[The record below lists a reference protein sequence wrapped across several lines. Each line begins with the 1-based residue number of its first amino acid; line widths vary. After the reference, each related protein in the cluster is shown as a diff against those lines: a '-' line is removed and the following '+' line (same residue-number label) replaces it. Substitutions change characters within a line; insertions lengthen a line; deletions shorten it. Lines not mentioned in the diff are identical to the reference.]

1 MKNLFKLTLV
11 SAILALLAFGCKKPV
26 QPDQATTNDVRTA
39 ELAQSDVFTFSQ
51 QVDNGKAFSD
61 DSSCYDVYVD
71 ENNDGSLTTTL
82 TFNPN
87 CTFSDGVVRSGQIII
102 TWTPG
107 WRLDSSKHATVTF
120 QNYTRDSVVVSGTVT
135 LQYTGGSYTVDN
147 PPVFSMTEEDMTIK
161 FADGKT
167 ASWSGTRTVEWA
179 DGFKTRFNRSDDVK
193 KVNFHREGI
202 NRNGEK
208 YTADGTDLLI
218 KNSCG
223 TTRKSRVV
231 SGTIVIKKGD
241 QTTTVDFGNGDCD
254 DTFTITQNGVTIT
267 VNG

>member
-1 MKNLFKLTLV
+1 MKTLFKLTLV
-11 SAILALLAFGCKKPV
+11 SVILALVAFGCKKPA

-51 QVDNGKAFSD
+51 QTDGNDKAFSK
-61 DSSCYDVYVD
+61 DSSCYDVDID
-71 ENNDGSLTTTL
+71 ENNDGSFTTTF
-82 TFNPN
+82 TFDSS

-102 TWTPG
+102 TWFPG
-107 WRLDSSKHATVTF
+107 WRFDTTKHTTVTF
-120 QNYTRDSVVVSGTVT
+120 NNYTRDSIKLSGTVT
-135 LQYTGGSYTVDN
+135 ISFTGGSLDATLSYT
-147 PPVFSMTEEDMTIK
+147 MTEENMNIT

-167 ASWSGTRTVEWA
+167 TSWRGTRTVEWTA
-179 DGFKTRFNRSDDVK
+179 GFRTILDRDDDVK

-202 NRNGEK
+202 NRNGEA

-223 TTRKSRVV
+223 DTRKSRVV

-254 DTFTITQNGVTIT
+254 DTFTITQNGVTVT

>member
-1 MKNLFKLTLV
+1 MKNLFKITLV
-11 SAILALLAFGCKKPV
+11 SAILALVAFGCKKPV

-51 QVDNGKAFSD
+51 QADDGKAFSD
-61 DSSCYDVYVD
+61 DSCFTRETV
-71 ENNDGSLTTTL
+71 ENNDGSFTTTF
-82 TFNPN
+82 TFNSN

-102 TWTPG
+102 NWTPG
-107 WRLDSSKHATVTF
+107 WRLDSTKHATVTF
-120 QNYTRDSVVVSGTVT
+120 NNFTRDSVVVSGTVT
-135 LQYTGGSYTVDN
+135 LQYTGGSYTANN

-167 ASWSGTRTVEWA
+167 ASWSGTRTVEWSE
-179 DGFKTRFNRSDDVK
+179 GFDTRFDRSDDVK
-193 KVNFHREGI
+193 KVNFHREGV

-208 YTADGTDLLI
+208 YTANGTDLLI

-231 SGTIVIKKGD
+231 SGTIVITKGD